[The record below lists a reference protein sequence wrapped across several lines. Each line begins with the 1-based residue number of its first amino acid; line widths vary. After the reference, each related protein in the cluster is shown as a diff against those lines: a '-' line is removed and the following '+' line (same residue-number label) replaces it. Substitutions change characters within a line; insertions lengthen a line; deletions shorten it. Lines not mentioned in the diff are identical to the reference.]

1 MVDKKVKKNED
12 GSEHID
18 IYRVKRKRRT
28 FTDKSRFYID
38 KEEYEKE
45 ILDYKNTGKASERL
59 GELFMLHVQRC
70 SSAHNW
76 KSYTYRNDME
86 GLALYHLLKF
96 CHNYNPNF
104 VKKDKDSGSDYKPG
118 AFSYCTTIIHHAFLQ
133 TMAKEK
139 KQSKIKDVLIK
150 NQERI
155 NNNKLTLNIT
165 DDNAPPKKDD

>member
-1 MVDKKVKKNED
+1 MTEDKKNDKDKP
-12 GSEHID
+12 ID

-45 ILDYKNTGKASERL
+45 IVDYKTTGKASERL

-104 VKKDKDSGSDYKPG
+104 TKKDKGVDYKPG

-133 TMAKEK
+133 AMAKEK

-150 NQERI
+150 NQDRI
-155 NNNKLTLNIT
+155 NNNKLTLNIN
-165 DDNAPPKKDD
+165 DDTPPKKED